1 MSSELVQCCRW
12 KGKCKKALKKQK
24 EVEQVRYT
32 PSMGKREKEGKKKTE
47 RKQER
52 EIHSTS

>member
-1 MSSELVQCCRW
+1 MQESLEETERSRTS
-12 KGKCKKALKKQK
+12 KI
-24 EVEQVRYT
+24 YT
-32 PSMGKREKEGKKKTE
+32 EYGKREKEDKKKTE

>member
-1 MSSELVQCCRW
+1 MLS
-12 KGKCKKALKKQK
+12 LKRKMQ
-24 EVEQVRYT
+24 ESLEETERSRTRYT